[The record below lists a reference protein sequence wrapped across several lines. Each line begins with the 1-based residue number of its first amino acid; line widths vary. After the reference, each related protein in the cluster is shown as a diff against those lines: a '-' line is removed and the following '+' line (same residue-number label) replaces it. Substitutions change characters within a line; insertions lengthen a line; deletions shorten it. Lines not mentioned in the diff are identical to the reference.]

1 MHADSGRQSMLRDSG
16 QQARWYPART
26 RVRHEKKVA
35 PLLQHARVEIFL
47 PTSTELRRWS
57 DRQQSVTLP
66 LFSCYLFVRIAP
78 ASREW
83 LTVLRAA
90 GVNGIV
96 GSHGGTP
103 IPEQEIA
110 SVRTALKSEVPFR
123 RCEMSQGERVRLRG
137 GVLDGV
143 VGTLVCCPSE
153 RRLVISIGEIMQSI
167 SVSVYGYE
175 VEAA

>member
-1 MHADSGRQSMLRDSG
+1 MHADSGRQSMLCDSG
-16 QQARWYPART
+16 HQARWYAVRT
-26 RVRHEKKVA
+26 RARHEKKVA
-35 PLLQHARVEIFL
+35 RQLQHACVETFL

-78 ASREW
+78 ASSEW

-90 GVNGIV
+90 GVNEIV
-96 GSHGGTP
+96 GSHGGAP

-110 SVRTALKSEVPFR
+110 SLRAAVDSDVPFR

-143 VGTLVCCPSE
+143 EGTLVCCPGE
-153 RRLVISIGEIMQSI
+153 HRLVISIGEISQSI
-167 SVSVYGYE
+167 SVSVHGYE
-175 VEAA
+175 MEAA